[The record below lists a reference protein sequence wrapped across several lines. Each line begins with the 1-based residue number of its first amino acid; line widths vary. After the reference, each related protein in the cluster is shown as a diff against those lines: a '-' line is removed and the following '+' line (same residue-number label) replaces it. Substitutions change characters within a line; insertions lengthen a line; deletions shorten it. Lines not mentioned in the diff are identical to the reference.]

1 MQWHKVE
8 SANRPQETD
17 TTSSK
22 KWNYI
27 RKNITEEIKTDDQGN
42 EYITYVFDERKIA
55 KDNWGVYLQTE
66 QNAANIDYI
75 AIMSDIDL

>member
-8 SANRPQETD
+8 STVRPQETD

-27 RKNITEEIKTDDQGN
+27 RKNITEETRTDDQGN
-42 EYITYVFDERKIA
+42 EYIMYVFDECKIT

-75 AIMSDIDL
+75 AIMADIEL